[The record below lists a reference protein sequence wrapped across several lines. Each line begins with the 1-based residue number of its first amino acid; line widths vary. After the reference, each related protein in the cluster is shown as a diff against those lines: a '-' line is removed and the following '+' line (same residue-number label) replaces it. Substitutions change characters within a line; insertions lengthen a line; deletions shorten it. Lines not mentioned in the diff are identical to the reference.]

1 MRQQQN
7 QSVNPFSKEKPNVI
21 LYAYTG
27 AKESSFFPV
36 DKQIEILRDYCDE
49 EGYNIVAQATD
60 ARAMNQ
66 DSNDNIVLDEVL
78 SFCRF
83 HHRRHERI
91 HKVLFTSWHRVA
103 HDIDEVASSI
113 STLREMGIEV
123 RAIDNEFYYNP
134 DDLNAPENEVIRLLV
149 KIGIMDFCNGT
160 V

>member
-1 MRQQQN
+1 MKQHN
-7 QSVNPFSKEKPNVI
+7 LSVNPFSKEKPNVI
-21 LYAYTG
+21 IYAYTG
-27 AKESSFFPV
+27 AKESFITV
-36 DKQIEILRDYCDE
+36 DKQIKILRDYCDE

-66 DSNDNIVLDEVL
+66 DSNDNIVWDEVL

-83 HHRRHERI
+83 HMKRHERV
-91 HKVLFTSWHRVA
+91 HKVLFTSWHRAA

-134 DDLNAPENEVIRLLV
+134 DDINAPENAVIRLLV
-149 KIGIMDFCNGT
+149 KIGIMDFCKGI